1 MKYRKIRQLRGDIL
15 RLLQVR
21 ILTIPEAISP
31 VVRSIEEGVMRA
43 HAFGLESGDLAPI
56 AKRLYPDVPFPIRGE
71 VHALV
76 HPAAGHFMAIEDGGL
91 LNNWKRDASGNW
103 SLTSRL
109 ELEEFASY
117 WSLSSHGKFAIGAS
131 GEDLSC
137 WNATTG
143 ELVWTAVAPDW
154 ITALAI
160 DQQGRSIA
168 TGHDNG
174 TVMVWDINQGVCR
187 GVIGTSEHSISS
199 VSFHPDGTTLAAA
212 DESCGISIWAIEHLE
227 IEPRRLIGHK
237 GRVVSLL
244 WDPATGYLLSAA
256 WDTTV
261 RVWDVVGA
269 RPVILLN
276 DHSGHVTALAISP
289 DGKTLTSTDSS
300 PSWRTWSMESWRCQG
315 GARYLPGEARHLA
328 YSPDG
333 LSMVI
338 GLEKSQIMRIPAGQS
353 GPVFVP
359 DPSNPWTPRPGL
371 FYGSDDQMVALDS
384 IGQLTCWP
392 MDGWSMETGPI
403 EREDPG
409 TGFHAMAMDGSTI
422 LALDRFDRR
431 RNGNTSGVLA
441 LSRLEGAGGRV
452 TRLVNLEGP
461 AQPSS
466 CLALHVTAGLAAACS
481 PMHPDIWIWS
491 VPDGNPRLLISDPLK
506 AASIQD
512 LAFSPDGRLLAVV
525 GIHAVGSGGQTV
537 LIDAVTG
544 SEVAGGN
551 HAAWRVAWHPDGK
564 ALAVIE
570 QCGQVAILDEQCRL
584 IGRLRGLTDVVQV
597 LAFSTDGNW
606 LVAAGED
613 RILRV
618 WPAEGGKPVAAL
630 ELSSHAGALRALPD
644 PDRMAVLLSDGGV
657 WVVDLPTL
665 MEGHP
670 A

>member
-1 MKYRKIRQLRGDIL
+1 MNTYYS
-15 RLLQVR
+15 
-21 ILTIPEAISP
+21 EAIPP

-76 HPAAGHFMAIEDGGL
+76 HPAAGHLMAIEDGGL
-91 LNNWKRDASGNW
+91 LNNWQRDSAGNW
-103 SLTSRL
+103 LLASRL
-109 ELEEFASY
+109 ELEEFASS
-117 WSLSSHGKFAIGAS
+117 WCLSPHGTYAIGAS

-154 ITALAI
+154 ITALAV
-160 DQQGRSIA
+160 DQHGKSIA
-168 TGHDNG
+168 TGHDDG
-174 TVMVWDINQGVCR
+174 SIMVWDINRGACR
-187 GVIGTSEHSISS
+187 GVIGASDNSISS
-199 VSFHPDGTTLAAA
+199 VSFNPDGTTVAAA
-212 DESCGISIWAIEHLE
+212 DESCVITIWALEHSE

-237 GRVVSLL
+237 GRIVALV
-244 WDPATGYLLSAA
+244 WDSTTGYLLSAA

-261 RVWDVVGA
+261 RVWDVVAA

-276 DHSGHVTALAISP
+276 DHTGHVTALAISP
-289 DGKTLTSTDSS
+289 DGKNLTSTDSS
-300 PSWRTWSMESWRCQG
+300 PSWRTWDMGSWRCLS
-315 GARYLPGEARHLA
+315 GARYLPGEARHLS

-333 LSMVI
+333 QSLAI
-338 GLEKSQIMRIPAGQS
+338 GLEKSQIMRIPAGQI
-353 GPVFVP
+353 GTVFVP
-359 DPSNPWTPRPGL
+359 DPSNPWTPRSGL
-371 FYGSDDQMVALDS
+371 FYGSDDQIIALDS
-384 IGQLTCWP
+384 MGQLTFWP
-392 MDGWSMETGPI
+392 MDSWSMETAPV

-409 TGFHAMAMDGSTI
+409 ARFHSMAVDGNII
-422 LALDRFDRR
+422 LALDRLERR
-431 RNGNTSGVLA
+431 RNAHSSGVLA
-441 LSRLEGAGGRV
+441 LSRLEGPGGRI

-461 AQPSS
+461 AQPAS
-466 CLALHVTAGLAAACS
+466 CLALHVAAGVAASAS
-481 PMHPDIWIWS
+481 PMHPDIWLWS
-491 VPDGNPRLLISDPLK
+491 VPEGKPRILISDPLK

-512 LAFSPDGRLLAVV
+512 LAFSPDGRLLAVT

-537 LIDAVTG
+537 VIDAITG
-544 SEVAGGN
+544 CEIAGGN

-570 QCGQVAILDEQCRL
+570 QRGQVAILDAQCQL
-584 IGRLRGLTDVVQV
+584 IGRLRGITDAIQV

-644 PDRMAVLLSDGGV
+644 PDQMAVLLSDGGV
-657 WVVDLPTL
+657 WVIDLPTL